1 MRYVLVL
8 LITLLAAAP
17 IQAQD
22 ADDTPVAFG
31 QVISGTFNNR
41 TPRAIYYFDGLR
53 CEAISVRLRATSG
66 NLDPILTILDNTGTA
81 IATRDDT
88 AGSLEAHIDL
98 LRLPTAGRYYIVA
111 GRFGYGLGSTAGNY
125 ELVIER
131 IGNGSLSGC
140 ALRYGDTAFYRINN
154 DEPEVFYTFQAQAG
168 DIVNVSM
175 RASSGNLDAYVLVT
189 DSAGFILADSDDIL
203 GSLDAEV
210 EGLFIPADGT
220 YFIIA
225 TRYGQQVGS
234 TGQVGT
240 SSGNYILTL
249 QEAANSG
256 LGNSAQGAIPIR
268 MGDRV
273 EGVIS
278 ADAVVRYYRFEAR
291 QDDIINIRMSRING
305 NLDSYIALTN
315 AGLQELVANDDFGGS
330 QNSFIED
337 YRIPANGTYYI
348 LATRFEGESGRS
360 TGRYRLDLEYQG
372 NAFGAVPESIQRLI
386 YNVSVTG
393 SIDDVTPEVLYAF
406 YGEEGDTVTVSMA
419 RGDGNLDPF
428 LSILDADQ
436 RTVISND
443 DGGGQQNA
451 RIERY
456 TLPSAGVYYIRAA
469 RFSGPGA
476 PATSGSYI
484 LVLALRQDG

>member
-1 MRYVLVL
+1 MRYVIAL
-8 LITLLAAAP
+8 LIILLAAAP
-17 IQAQD
+17 IPAQD
-22 ADDTPVAFG
+22 SGDTPVAFG

-66 NLDPILTILDNTGTA
+66 NLDPVLTVLDNTGRA

-88 AGSLEAHIDL
+88 AGSLEAYIDL
-98 LRLPTAGRYYIVA
+98 LRLPAAGRYYIVA

-140 ALRYGDTAFYRINN
+140 ALRYGDTAFHRITN

-168 DIVNVSM
+168 DIVNVNM
-175 RASSGNLDAYVLVT
+175 RASSGNLDSYLVVA
-189 DSAGFILADSDDIL
+189 DSSGFILAENDDIL
-203 GSLDAEV
+203 GSLDAAV

-225 TRYGQQVGS
+225 SRYAQQA
-234 TGQVGT
+234 GT

-305 NLDSYIALTN
+305 NLDSYISLTN

-330 QNSFIED
+330 QNSFIEG

-348 LATRFEGESGRS
+348 MATRFEGAAGRS

-393 SIDDVTPEVLYAF
+393 SIDDVTPDVLYAF

-456 TLPSAGVYYIRAA
+456 TLPSTGVYYIRAA